1 MSRSNTHPGSLSVD
15 ALTLKVL
22 VNTKSNTAHAPA
34 HDGGSVCRSSQT
46 GSIRR
51 IDSVSPRATLC
62 GACFTADI
70 VERWPDQLDGIYAA
84 VRGE

>member
-1 MSRSNTHPGSLSVD
+1 MSRSNSYPGSLSVD

-22 VNTKSNTAHAPA
+22 INSKTSTLHAPA
-34 HDGGSVCRSSQT
+34 HDGGSVCGSNTT

-51 IDSVSPRATLC
+51 IDTTSPSATLC
-62 GACFTADI
+62 ANCFTAEV
-70 VERWPDQLDGIYAA
+70 VERWPDQLDGIDAA